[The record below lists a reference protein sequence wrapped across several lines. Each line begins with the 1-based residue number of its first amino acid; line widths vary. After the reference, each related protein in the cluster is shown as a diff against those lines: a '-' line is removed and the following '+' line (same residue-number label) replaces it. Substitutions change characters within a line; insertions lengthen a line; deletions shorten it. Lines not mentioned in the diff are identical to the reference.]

1 MFSRQS
7 SHRHRSEK
15 NNSKKFRLSIII
27 VIPVLAAS
35 VAAFLPSISHAAQ
48 LNQEI
53 ASSYN
58 KADYETTAKLLE
70 QEIKQLKE
78 KSAGNVTVPF
88 GEIFRTSLLLAHV
101 YAWKLSKPE
110 RALTIYQDLIALRKS
125 YGEGKELLPYELFL
139 LAELYERK
147 EAFSKAEACYK
158 DFLQESSVMRKEAGD
173 RELIIMNEDPIKF
186 AKYQIDSIHLR
197 HNTPPKYEPLL
208 KELKLP
214 ALMIHYMA
222 PFLAYALVPSI
233 EYDAPT
239 AIKTDL
245 AGYIRQSPMNLS
257 SMLLNYNL
265 ILHAASGSVDESSEK
280 AMLAYFKKY
289 SDSFFSLSL
298 RYLLYKFYKESNQ
311 GKKAEQLT
319 KELANI
325 ARKRMM
331 KLIVEPDTRFAS
343 PETTWQTFK
352 QALIEGDIDLV
363 MECYVPTEQNMRQLY
378 TALGKERMKDIGQKM
393 RPIEKI
399 NADDRSAE
407 YLITREE
414 NGKEFAYPV
423 YFFNING
430 EWKIAKF

>member
-1 MFSRQS
+1 MFFRQPFQQ
-7 SHRHRSEK
+7 HRLEK
-15 NNSKKFRLSIII
+15 NNIKKFCLSIII
-27 VIPVLAAS
+27 IIPVFTISL
-35 VAAFLPSISHAAQ
+35 VAFLPSISHSAQ

-53 ASSYN
+53 ASSYS
-58 KADYETTAKLLE
+58 KADYERTAKLLE

-78 KSAGNVTVPF
+78 KAAGNANVPF
-88 GEIFRTSLLLAHV
+88 ADIYRTSLFLAHV

-110 RALTIYQDLIALRKS
+110 RALTIYQDLIVLRKS
-125 YGEGKELLPYELFL
+125 CREDKELLPYELFL
-139 LAELYERK
+139 LAELYEKK

-158 DFLQESSVMRKEAGD
+158 DFLQEASSRQEEAGD
-173 RELIIMNEDPIKF
+173 RGLIIMNEDLIKF
-186 AKYQIDSIHLR
+186 AKYQIDGIHPR
-197 HNTPPKYEPLL
+197 QNTLPKYEPLL

-214 ALMIHYMA
+214 ALMIHYMV
-222 PFLAYALVPSI
+222 PLLAYALVPSI
-233 EYDAPT
+233 EYDAPA

-245 AGYIRQSPMNLS
+245 AGYIRQSPMSLN
-257 SMLLNYNL
+257 SMLVNYTL
-265 ILHAASGSVDESSEK
+265 ILHDASGSVDESSEK
-280 AMLAYFKKY
+280 AILTYINKY

-298 RYLLYKFYKESNQ
+298 RYLLYKFYKESDQ
-311 GKKAEQLT
+311 GRKAAQLA
-319 KELANI
+319 KELADI

-331 KLIVEPDTRFAS
+331 KLIVDPDKRFSS

-363 MECYVPTEQNMRQLY
+363 MECYVPTEQNMKQLY
-378 TALGKERMKDIGQKM
+378 ITLGKERMKDIGQKI

-399 NADDRSAE
+399 SANDRSAE

-423 YFFNING
+423 YFSNING